1 MTKRLYV
8 CFTPAQREAA
18 QEAMSSRLAGPLEG
32 SDQPLRTYEA
42 AEDAL
47 CNPTVA
53 ESAIFLSRAEA
64 RALADFVG
72 YAHQNMM
79 GEPYEN
85 SYRMATAERAWAKL
99 KEAAELL

>member
-32 SDQPLRTYEA
+32 SDQPARTYEA
-42 AEDAL
+42 AEEAL
-47 CNPTVA
+47 ANPVTA
-53 ESAIFLSRAEA
+53 ESAVFLSRAEA
-64 RALADFVG
+64 RALEALVG
-72 YAHQNMM
+72 FAHASMES
-79 GEPYEN
+79 EPYRN
-85 SYRMATAERAWAKL
+85 RYRTLAAERAWAKL